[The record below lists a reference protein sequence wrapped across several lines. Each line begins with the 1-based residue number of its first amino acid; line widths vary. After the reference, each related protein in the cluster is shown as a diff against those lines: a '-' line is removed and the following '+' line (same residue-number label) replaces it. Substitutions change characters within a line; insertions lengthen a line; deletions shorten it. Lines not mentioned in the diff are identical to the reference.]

1 MITATLP
8 EGELHRAIKTISLF
22 TGSTAPVT
30 KLIRMRIVAD
40 QVILTATDGFQAT
53 MIRVPADIVSDD
65 DEWWEDR
72 RGATLIPAST
82 VATALA
88 SLTPYR
94 QRVKDRWRYAKV
106 SISGYSRDAAQLSP
120 RRARRCT
127 RISTDESPDLIVWE
141 PSDERFPQVD
151 RLVARA
157 ITMSATAEARHLALD
172 PEYLA
177 LVARAKWSPRDRME
191 ISPAGYRKPVL
202 VTVGDHLLSM
212 IMPLRDA
219 DDSGLTDPVV
229 ASWESLVQG

>member
-22 TGSTAPVT
+22 TGSTVPVT

-53 MIRVPADIVSDD
+53 MLRVPADTVSDD
-65 DEWWEDR
+65 GEWWADR

-94 QRVKDRWRYAKV
+94 QRGKDRVGRYAKV
-106 SISGYSRDAAQLSP
+106 SISGDSRDADQLS
-120 RRARRCT
+120 
-127 RISTDESPDLIVWE
+127 RISADESPDLIVWE

-177 LVARAKWSPRDRME
+177 LVARAKWSPRDRLE
-191 ISPAGYRKPVL
+191 ISPAEYAKPVL

-212 IMPLRDA
+212 IMPLRYRFGA
-219 DDSGLTDPVV
+219 GVPIV

>member
-22 TGSTAPVT
+22 TGSTVPVT

-53 MIRVPADIVSDD
+53 MIRVPADTVSDD
-65 DEWWEDR
+65 GEWWADR

-94 QRVKDRWRYAKV
+94 QRGKDRVGRYAKV
-106 SISGYSRDAAQLSP
+106 SISGDSRDADQLS
-120 RRARRCT
+120 
-127 RISTDESPDLIVWE
+127 RISADESPDLIVWE

-172 PEYLA
+172 PKYLA
-177 LVARAKWSPRDRME
+177 LVARAKWSPRDRLE
-191 ISPAGYRKPVL
+191 ISPAEYAKPVL

-212 IMPLRDA
+212 IMPLRDEK
-219 DDSGLTDPVV
+219 GPEPIV

>member
-94 QRVKDRWRYAKV
+94 QRVKDRVGRYAKV

-191 ISPAGYRKPVL
+191 ISPAEYAKPVL

-212 IMPLRDA
+212 IMPLRDEK
-219 DDSGLTDPVV
+219 GPDPIV

>member
-22 TGSTAPVT
+22 TGSTVPVT

-94 QRVKDRWRYAKV
+94 QRVKDRVGRYAKV
-106 SISGYSRDAAQLSP
+106 SISGYSRDAAQLS
-120 RRARRCT
+120 

-177 LVARAKWSPRDRME
+177 LVARAKWSPRDRLE
-191 ISPAGYRKPVL
+191 ISPAEYAKPVL

-212 IMPLRDA
+212 IMPLRDEK
-219 DDSGLTDPVV
+219 GPDPIV

>member
-88 SLTPYR
+88 LLTPYR
-94 QRVKDRWRYAKV
+94 QRVKDRVGRYAKV
-106 SISGYSRDAAQLSP
+106 SISGYSRDAAPLRLP
-120 RRARRCT
+120 ARRKG
-127 RISTDESPDLIVWE
+127 RIFTDESPDLIVWE

>member
-8 EGELHRAIKTISLF
+8 EGELHRAFKTISLF
-22 TGSTAPVT
+22 TGSTVPVT

-94 QRVKDRWRYAKV
+94 RSGPDRWRYAKV
-106 SISGYSRDAAQLSP
+106 SISGYSRDAAQLS
-120 RRARRCT
+120 

-157 ITMSATAEARHLALD
+157 ITMSATAEARHLVLD
-172 PEYLA
+172 PKYLA
-177 LVARAKWSPRDRME
+177 RVARAKWSPRDRLE
-191 ISPAGYRKPVL
+191 ISPAEHEKPVL

-212 IMPLRDA
+212 IMPLRVSA
-219 DDSGLTDPVV
+219 PDPIV

>member
-53 MIRVPADIVSDD
+53 MIRVPADTVSDD
-65 DEWWEDR
+65 GEWWADR

-106 SISGYSRDAAQLSP
+106 SISGDSRDADQLS
-120 RRARRCT
+120 

-172 PEYLA
+172 PKYLA
-177 LVARAKWSPRDRME
+177 LVARAKWSDQDRLE
-191 ISPAGYRKPVL
+191 ISPAEYAKPVL

-212 IMPLRDA
+212 IMPLRVRRP
-219 DDSGLTDPVV
+219 DPIV

>member
-22 TGSTAPVT
+22 TGSTVPVT

-53 MIRVPADIVSDD
+53 MIRVPADTVSDD
-65 DEWWEDR
+65 GEWWADR

-94 QRVKDRWRYAKV
+94 QRGKDRVGRYAKV
-106 SISGYSRDAAQLSP
+106 SISGDSRDADQLS
-120 RRARRCT
+120 
-127 RISTDESPDLIVWE
+127 RISADESPDLIVWE

-177 LVARAKWSPRDRME
+177 LVARAKWSPRDRLE
-191 ISPAGYRKPVL
+191 ISPAEYAKPVL

-212 IMPLRDA
+212 IMPLRYRFGA
-219 DDSGLTDPVV
+219 GVPIV